1 MVSQIRIETWCDA
14 CRAEDPESAEP
25 AESQEVQL
33 GKLARSLDL
42 CERHQKQLL
51 QPLLELMQ
59 TAGQTVRSPTAPKP
73 PKPRQPSKRPG
84 AHSVGAAPAPCLW
97 CPEVFPTQGGLSS
110 HLMTNHQLTSSI
122 AGAYGDRCPWCGK
135 GTGSKSMTGHLRN
148 AHPDSPINRPQAF
161 LAARDAG
168 DPAGVVAKLLAPQKP
183 TRKR

>member
-14 CRAEDPESAEP
+14 CRQEDPESMEP
-25 AESQEVQL
+25 AQSQEVQL
-33 GKLARSLDL
+33 GKLLRNLDL

-59 TAGQTVRSPTAPKP
+59 AAGQTVRSSSTPG
-73 PKPRQPSKRPG
+73 PRPRAKRQG
-84 AHSVGAAPAPCLW
+84 AHNQGVAPAPCLW

-122 AGAYGDRCPWCGK
+122 TDAYGSTCPWCGK
-135 GTGSKSMTGHLRN
+135 RPGKNMTSHLR
-148 AHPDSPINRPQAF
+148 AEHPDSPSDRPGAF
-161 LAARDAG
+161 LAAREAG
-168 DPAGVVAKLLAPQKP
+168 DPAGVVAKLLAPQKR